1 MPAQVYLTI
10 SKFIERLKQIHD
22 DFKEIKSLY
31 IYFTPDDINV
41 AENNV
46 IHIHVISVNIN
57 AGDKWFCF
65 PYETLINRFNGSP
78 VITNSEMSHLHIPEE
93 NALLYQLV
101 VICTKGTSYDNESYP
116 AAITALM
123 TKNNVQHFTHP
134 NKNPVILHDTEKDD
148 VIYEYVDSPF

>member
-1 MPAQVYLTI
+1 MPAQVNLTI
-10 SKFIERLKQIHD
+10 SKFIEHLKQIHD

-31 IYFTPDDINV
+31 IYFAPDDINV
-41 AENNV
+41 TENNV
-46 IHIHVISVNIN
+46 IHIHVISVNIH
-57 AGDKWFCF
+57 AGDKWFCL

-78 VITNSEMSHLHIPEE
+78 VISNSEMSHLHIPEE

-101 VICTKGTSYDNESYP
+101 VMCTKGTSYDNENYP

-123 TKNNVQHFTHP
+123 TKDNVQHFTHP

>member
-41 AENNV
+41 TENNV

-57 AGDKWFCF
+57 AGDKWFCL
-65 PYETLINRFNGSP
+65 PYETLISRFNGLP
-78 VITNSEMSHLHIPEE
+78 VISNSEMSHLHIPEE
-93 NALLYQLV
+93 NALLYQLM

-116 AAITALM
+116 AAISSVI
-123 TKNNVQHFTHP
+123 TKDNVQYFTHP
-134 NKNPVILHDTEKDD
+134 NKNPVTFLDTEKDD

>member
-22 DFKEIKSLY
+22 DFKEIKNLD
-31 IYFTPDDINV
+31 IYFTPDDINISD
-41 AENNV
+41 NNV

-57 AGDKWFCF
+57 AGDKWFCL

-78 VITNSEMSHLHIPEE
+78 VISNSEIFINIPAE
-93 NALLYQLV
+93 NALLYQLT

-116 AAITALM
+116 AAISSVI
-123 TKNNVQHFTHP
+123 TKDNVQYFTHP
-134 NKNPVILHDTEKDD
+134 NHNPVTFLDTEKDD

>member
-1 MPAQVYLTI
+1 MPAQVYLII
-10 SKFIERLKQIHD
+10 SKFIEHLKQIHD

-31 IYFTPDDINV
+31 IYFAPDDINV
-41 AENNV
+41 TENNV
-46 IHIHVISVNIN
+46 IHIHIISVNIN
-57 AGDKWFCF
+57 ASDKWFWL
-65 PYETLINRFNGSP
+65 PYETLIKLFNGSP
-78 VITNSEMSHLHIPEE
+78 VISNSEMSNLHIPEE

-116 AAITALM
+116 AAITALI
-123 TKNNVQHFTHP
+123 TKNNVQYFTHP

>member
-1 MPAQVYLTI
+1 MPSKVYLTI
-10 SKFIERLKQIHD
+10 SKFIERIKQIHD
-22 DFKEIKSLY
+22 DFKEIKNLD
-31 IYFTPDDINV
+31 IYFTPDDINISD
-41 AENNV
+41 NNV

-57 AGDKWFCF
+57 AGDKWFCL
-65 PYETLINRFNGSP
+65 PYETLISRFNGLP
-78 VITNSEMSHLHIPEE
+78 VISNSEIFINIPAE
-93 NALLYQLV
+93 NALLYQLT